1 MTTTEAGAPNPAAPS
16 ADQRGTTPG
25 DTPDTQAHQG
35 ADVTNET
42 AQSGES
48 TESTESTEATEAT
61 GDEIVTDHDRGV
73 HGYHHNKAEH
83 LKRLR
88 RIEGQ
93 IRGLQRLVE
102 EDVYCIDI
110 LTQVSA
116 STKGLQSFA
125 LQLLEEHLRHCVADA
140 ALKGGDEIDAKV
152 EEATKAIARMLRT

>member
-25 DTPDTQAHQG
+25 DAPDTQAHQG

-42 AQSGES
+42 ARTGES
-48 TESTESTEATEAT
+48 GEATEAA
-61 GDEIVTDHDRGV
+61 GDEIATDHDRGV

>member
-1 MTTTEAGAPNPAAPS
+1 MTTTEAGAPVPS
-16 ADQRGTTPG
+16 G
-25 DTPDTQAHQG
+25 DTR
-35 ADVTNET
+35 
-42 AQSGES
+42 
-48 TESTESTEATEAT
+48 
-61 GDEIVTDHDRGV
+61 EIAEEVVTDHDRGV
-73 HGYHHNKAEH
+73 HGYHKQKDEH

-93 IRGLQRLVE
+93 IRGLQRMVD

-116 STKGLQSFA
+116 STKALQSFA

-152 EEATKAIARMLRT
+152 EEATKAIGRLLRT

>member
-1 MTTTEAGAPNPAAPS
+1 MTDVTDATDVAHVTTGTAAPAGA
-16 ADQRGTTPG
+16 DGT
-25 DTPDTQAHQG
+25 A
-35 ADVTNET
+35 
-42 AQSGES
+42 
-48 TESTESTEATEAT
+48 
-61 GDEIVTDHDRGV
+61 DHDHGV
-73 HGYHHNKAEH
+73 HGYHKQKDEH

-93 IRGLQRLVE
+93 IRGLQRMVD

-116 STKGLQSFA
+116 STKALQSFA

-152 EEATKAIARMLRT
+152 KEATQAIARMLRT